1 MVILHAAFI
10 KPQSNVLGPLVTDL
24 YSTETLKGNIR
35 NIIELTVFAV
45 YVLIRRE
52 TEAYMK
58 Y

>member
-10 KPQSNVLGPLVTDL
+10 KPQSNVLGQLVTAL